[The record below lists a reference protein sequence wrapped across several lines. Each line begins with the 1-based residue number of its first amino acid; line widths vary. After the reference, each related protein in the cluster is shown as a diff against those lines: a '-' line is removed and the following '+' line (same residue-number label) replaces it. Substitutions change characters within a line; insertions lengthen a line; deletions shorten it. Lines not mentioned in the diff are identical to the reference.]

1 MNQSSS
7 AAFQLD
13 EDNPGAWV
21 VRQCAD
27 LGVPIAQVAAEAGV
41 DRATIHRWRSGES
54 SASWGTFER
63 VRNVIREKWTAIET
77 ETSCERGLWRRRR

>member
-1 MNQSSS
+1 MSQSTS
-7 AAFQLD
+7 AAFKLD
-13 EDNPGAWV
+13 DDNPGAWV

-54 SASWGTFER
+54 SASWGTFQR
-63 VRNVIREKWTAIET
+63 VRSVIRDRWTRIERET
-77 ETSCERGLWRRRR
+77 ERAPWPKAR